1 MERDDF
7 RAQIRSDT
15 SSCAHGRHCLRL
27 RLPSAGK
34 ALLAV
39 PLRSS
44 SVGAEGSGLSWRLS
58 LQLRASPAPAA
69 LSVVSGGGYQGAVRN
84 ASGWFGNDYIPCAR
98 GSSQVGKVLGSADVP
113 VAGWR
118 SVSIEFTND
127 TLHSQN
133 LWLNVTTAARL
144 GTRVWLDEVSLV
156 NATAG
161 G

>member
-1 MERDDF
+1 M
-7 RAQIRSDT
+7 
-15 SSCAHGRHCLRL
+15 
-27 RLPSAGK
+27 
-34 ALLAV
+34 
-39 PLRSS
+39 
-44 SVGAEGSGLSWRLS
+44 
-58 LQLRASPAPAA
+58 
-69 LSVVSGGGYQGAVRN
+69 RN